1 MQHLGIRSSG
11 KLGEFPSQRSH
22 TGSLRST
29 RRVPI
34 IGLPTRSR
42 RLSAEGCCRNG
53 RQRGPLVSQTGL
65 VALDNVND
73 PALSDTDRVS
83 LWLMSNDGKAVL
95 RRTLRDLRLPTAF
108 DGDLIMQV
116 CHAADQMT
124 AKGEPIESIPAWTT
138 RTLRLRGIDLVRW
151 PRSSRAS
158 TVVTTSDGELDVELP
173 HTANARRVDP
183 HERKIAV
190 TDCPR
195 TPGPSGGL

>member
-1 MQHLGIRSSG
+1 M
-11 KLGEFPSQRSH
+11 
-22 TGSLRST
+22 
-29 RRVPI
+29 
-34 IGLPTRSR
+34 
-42 RLSAEGCCRNG
+42 
-53 RQRGPLVSQTGL
+53 SQTGP
-65 VALDNVND
+65 VAVDIVDD
-73 PALSDTDRVS
+73 PTLSDTDRGS
-83 LWLMSNDGKAVL
+83 LWLMSKDGEFVL